1 MEKIEEIVRKT
12 YRVDEIA
19 NLLGV
24 SRSGAYKLINEGYIR
39 CIRAGKLILVPVE
52 ALDEFL
58 QKTGLV

>member
-1 MEKIEEIVRKT
+1 MDKIEDFVRKT

-19 NLLGV
+19 NLLGI

-58 QKTGLV
+58 QKTG